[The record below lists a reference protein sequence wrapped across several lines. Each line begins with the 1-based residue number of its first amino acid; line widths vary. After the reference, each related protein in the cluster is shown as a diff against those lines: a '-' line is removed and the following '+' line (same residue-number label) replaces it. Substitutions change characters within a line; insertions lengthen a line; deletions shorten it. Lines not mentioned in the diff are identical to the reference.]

1 MDLLQHIMITFGIT
15 AILTKGSIFEGL
27 RRTWYENLAKF
38 RPWKSLHTFFHCP
51 LCVGFWASISVS
63 SIRGYTVTDNLFFDA
78 CLASGTCW
86 FIMMVEFFLTKK
98 TGGGCKGCS

>member
-1 MDLLQHIMITFGIT
+1 MDLLHHIMITFGIT

-27 RRTWYENLAKF
+27 RRAWHEKLANF
-38 RPWKSLHTFFHCP
+38 RPWK
-51 LCVGFWASISVS
+51 S
-63 SIRGYTVTDNLFFDA
+63 SIRGYTVTENLFFDA
-78 CLASGTCW
+78 CLASGACW